1 MERSDENNA
10 PVSYTL
16 GLDIGMASVGAAL
29 LTEDHI
35 LALHVRT
42 FDKAETAKE
51 GESLNLI
58 RREAR
63 LTRRRI
69 RRRAHRLLR
78 LRRLFKREG
87 LLTSHDSA
95 AFADAASPWASPW
108 NWRAEGLER
117 KLEPTEWAAVLYHI
131 VKHRGFQSNR
141 KSEVKEDEKAGQM
154 LSGVSANQV
163 RMKAG
168 GWRTMGEMAARD
180 DEFAHTKRNKGG
192 AYTHTFARADLEDE
206 LRQLFAAQ
214 RQHANPHSAPE
225 LETAVHELLMARKP
239 TLSGENLLKMVGK
252 CTFEPGEYRAP
263 KASHT
268 AERFVWLTRLNNTR
282 ITGLGVTRALSDDER
297 QALLELPFTQAKLT
311 YKQARKAANLNEH
324 ERFVGLAY
332 RADKDPESA
341 VLFEAKA
348 FHKLRKAYEDAG
360 LKTEWARDAVN
371 PERLDML
378 AFAQTAYKDDREARD
393 YLAQQGVEPA
403 IIEAVLNVSFSD
415 FLRLS
420 IKALRKIIPHM
431 EAGMRYDEAVL
442 AAGYAHHS
450 DLNQAETKTRRI
462 PRINKEDFPNPVVY
476 RALNQ
481 ARKLVNAIIDEYG
494 APAAVHIE
502 LARDLSKSFDERR
515 DIKKEQDKFR
525 DNKEKN
531 ADKYRELF
539 GQAPKRDQLDKLRLY
554 DEQDG
559 KCAYSLTP
567 LDLRR
572 LDEIGYVEIDHAL
585 PYSRSFDNGMSNKAL
600 VLTHINRDKGNQ
612 TPYEYLGG
620 AQDDPRWHDF
630 EIAVRSNKK
639 IRQAKRDRLLR
650 KDFSEKE
657 AEGFRE
663 RNLTDTRYIAR
674 AFKTLVE
681 KHLQLAEGSESKRC
695 VVVSGGLTSLLRAR
709 WGLPTSKEKREQLA
723 DLNHAMDAA
732 IVAACGHKTVHY
744 LNTMLP
750 REGWSHQPEQGGY
763 TNLTTGEFLST
774 RDFVKRD
781 DINKL
786 FPPPWEDFRKELLA
800 RLHPDPALQ
809 LEHISGYDKERA
821 KAAHPIRVSRAP
833 LRHGLGQAHQETIRS
848 SNRTNACIPDG
859 KTAIKTPLEKL
870 NLSKV
875 EHIVGY
881 DDPRNE
887 KLIAAIR
894 ERLQQHGDDGK
905 KAFKEPLYK
914 PSKEGKA
921 APVVRTV
928 NLIDSKVKSDSC
940 TPVRDGLAK
949 NGDMLRV
956 DIFTNGKNFY
966 AVPLYVADVVKAE
979 LPNMA
984 VSGGKSGWLTMN
996 HNYQFLFSL
1005 YPNDFI
1011 RIQKTKDEFIE
1022 GYYNRFD
1029 IDGAGRIVM
1038 FPHDQRVEEKA
1049 IRPGILTTL
1058 NIQKFHVDMLGRL
1071 YPVKQET
1078 RQPLNHKRK
1087 G

>member
-1 MERSDENNA
+1 MEQSNENNA

-29 LTEDHI
+29 LNEGQI

-42 FDKAETAKE
+42 FDKAETDKE

-69 RRRAHRLLR
+69 RRRAFRLLR
-78 LRRLFKREG
+78 LLRLFKREG
-87 LLTSHDSA
+87 LIASHDTA
-95 AFADAASPWASPW
+95 AFADAASPWDL
-108 NWRAEGLER
+108 RAEGLER
-117 KLEPTEWAAVLYHI
+117 PLEPNEWAAVLYHI

-141 KSEVKEDEKAGQM
+141 KSEVADDEKAGQM
-154 LSGVSANQV
+154 LSGVSDNQA

-180 DEFAHTKRNKGG
+180 NEFAHAKRNKGG
-192 AYTHTFARADLEDE
+192 EYTHTFARADLADE
-206 LRQLFAAQ
+206 LHQLFAAQ
-214 RQHANPHSAPE
+214 RLHANPHSAPE
-225 LETAVHELLMARKP
+225 FETAVHDLLMARKP

-252 CTFEPGEYRAP
+252 CTFEPSEYRAP
-263 KASHT
+263 KASYS

-282 ITGLGVTRALSDDER
+282 ITGLGETRALTDDER
-297 QALLELPFTQAKLT
+297 QALLELPFTQTKLT

-324 ERFVGLAY
+324 ERFIGLAY

-360 LKTEWARDAVN
+360 LKTEWARDAIN
-371 PERLDML
+371 PERLDTL

-393 YLAQQGVEPA
+393 CLAQQGIEPS

-415 FLRLS
+415 FVRLS
-420 IKALRKIIPHM
+420 LTALRKIIPHM
-431 EAGMRYDEAVL
+431 EAGLRYDEAVL

-450 DLNQAETKTRRI
+450 DLSQAESKTRRI

-502 LARDLSKSFDERR
+502 LARDLSKPWDERKQIER
-515 DIKKEQDKFR
+515 DQKTFR
-525 DNKEKN
+525 DNKEKT
-531 ADKYRELF
+531 AEKYRELF
-539 GQAPKRDQLDKLRLY
+539 RQAPKKDQLDKLRLY

-567 LDLRR
+567 FDLRR
-572 LDEIGYVEIDHAL
+572 LDETGYVEIDHAL
-585 PYSRSFDNGMSNKAL
+585 PYSRSFDNGMNNKAL

-620 AQDDPRWHDF
+620 AHSDPRWHAF

-657 AEGFRE
+657 AIGFRE

-681 KHLQLAEGSESKRC
+681 KHLQLAEGSEAKRC
-695 VVVSGGLTSLLRAR
+695 VVVSGQLTAFLRAR
-709 WGLPTSKEKREQLA
+709 WGLLKVRA
-723 DLNHAMDAA
+723 DGDLHHALDAA
-732 IVAACGHKTVHY
+732 VVAAT
-744 LNTMLP
+744 
-750 REGWSHQPEQGGY
+750 SH
-763 TNLTTGEFLST
+763 SM
-774 RDFVKRD
+774 VKRLSD
-781 DINKL
+781 YS
-786 FPPPWEDFRKELLA
+786 RHKELEQIRHGYIDPQSGEVIDIAALR
-800 RLHPDPALQ
+800 RLEEHFPEPWPHFRDELKAWLSPDPALN
-809 LEHISGYDKERA
+809 LEHVSGYDKVRA
-821 KAAHPIRVSRAP
+821 QTIKPIRVSRAP
-833 LRHGLGQAHQETIRS
+833 LRRGLGQAHQETIRS
-848 SNRTNACIPDG
+848 AKLLDQGLSSV
-859 KTAIKTPLEKL
+859 KTPLENL
-870 NLSKV
+870 NFKDID
-875 EHIVGY
+875 EDIKRIVGWN
-881 DDPRNE
+881 DPRNA
-887 KLIAAIR
+887 KLIEAIR
-894 ERLQQHGDDGK
+894 QRLQAHKGDGK
-905 KAFKEPLYK
+905 KAFKEPFYK
-914 PSKEGKA
+914 PSKPGKA
-921 APVVRTV
+921 APIVRSV
-928 NLIDSKVKSDSC
+928 NLTDTQKSGL
-940 TPVRDGLAK
+940 PVRGGIAN
-949 NGDMLRV
+949 NGSMLRV
-956 DIFTNGKNFY
+956 DIFTDGKKFY
-966 AVPLYVADVVKAE
+966 AVPLYVTDSVKALE
-979 LPNMA
+979 NLPNRA
-984 VSGGKSGWLTMN
+984 VVAYKPEEEWTVMDE
-996 HNYQFLFSL
+996 NYRFLFSL
-1005 YPNDFI
+1005 HPNDWVNI
-1011 RIQKTKDEFIE
+1011 RLNGKPL
-1022 GYYNRFD
+1022 
-1029 IDGAGRIVM
+1029 IDGYFSGLDRATGAVSLWA
-1038 FPHDQRVEEKA
+1038 HDRNQAVGKDGLIRGIGIKTALSVE
-1049 IRPGILTTL
+1049 
-1058 NIQKFHVDMLGRL
+1058 KFHVDMLGRL